1 MSGPI
6 NLEIK
11 EGALAEAI
19 LRRCHRDGVDPNKAT
34 SILWRRQLKRD
45 GSIVGEDEEP
55 TGGEEPTEEND
66 TEEREP

>member
-19 LRRCHRDGVDPNKAT
+19 LRRCHRDGVDANTAT

-55 TGGEEPTEEND
+55 VRDETPEETDELD
-66 TEEREP
+66 